1 MTIFTQKSSKMKA
14 FQSILGFFGLFLAI
28 FLISSCSKSSISEI
42 DQMKS
47 FATKNNIEY
56 ITDPSGLMYQIVNPG
71 VGTKPRTTSTVSAL
85 YTGTFLDGKVFESPS
100 SPVSFPLSMV
110 IKSWQIAVPL
120 IAPGGEIKIISPSSL
135 AYGQR
140 GSSSI
145 PANTPLYFN
154 IKLVS
159 IVAY

>member
-56 ITDPSGLMYQIVNPG
+56 ITDPSGLMYQIINPG
-71 VGTKPRTTSTVSAL
+71 TGTKPRITSTVSANTTSGFSIVS
-85 YTGTFLDGKVFESPS
+85 YTGTGANATVGHGLGV
-100 SPVSFPLSMV
+100 
-110 IKSWQIAVPL
+110 
-120 IAPGGEIKIISPSSL
+120 APKFIIFKNAL
-135 AYGQR
+135 
-140 GSSSI
+140 
-145 PANTPLYFN
+145 
-154 IKLVS
+154 
-159 IVAY
+159 